1 MGILDKFKS
10 KAVAAR
16 QLEERLYTK
25 VEQEMATGRR
35 NEALWLMALEQ
46 AEYDTEKQLASYITL
61 RVQALQDVA
70 CREGGFD
77 NFKTKAVATRKSEE
91 KLYERVAEEMNGGHQ
106 NRGLWLKALEQ
117 AGGNTDKQPF
127 KYIRLRVQ
135 ALRDEEHTLGQLER
149 EISKKTLTLSSD
161 TSDADTLTDSIRD
174 DVSVVE
180 LKNLFSGYSE
190 RQLKMLVNKKDASE
204 DLPLHAALKKYR
216 INVAQWLL
224 SLGADPE
231 LKNYWG
237 KTAREIA
244 VREMVDGSQD
254 MVLWLK
260 ALDQVHGNTNEQL
273 ARYLMLRSQSAQK
286 MPINCD
292 FNADSFVAKI
302 KDEVPLEKLR
312 ILLKGYSLR
321 ELKNAI
327 DKPDASGELP
337 LHLALKKDRMDVAE
351 WLLALGA
358 NTDARNYWG
367 KTAKEI
373 ARLKDSGETLK
384 LVLRYASLS

>member
-61 RVQALQDVA
+61 RIQALRDEA
-70 CREGGFD
+70 YREGGFD
-77 NFKTKAVATRKSEE
+77 KFKSNAVAIRKSEE

-106 NRGLWLKALEQ
+106 NRALWLKALKQ

-127 KYIRLRVQ
+127 KYIKLRVQ
-135 ALRDEEHTLGQLER
+135 SLRDEAHTLGRIER
-149 EISKKTLTLSSD
+149 EISKKALTLGSD
-161 TSDADTLTDSIRD
+161 TSDADTLIDSIRD

-180 LKNLFSGYSE
+180 LKSLFSGYSE
-190 RQLKMLVNKKDASE
+190 NQLKMLVNKKDASE
-204 DLPLHAALKKYR
+204 
-216 INVAQWLL
+216 
-224 SLGADPE
+224 
-231 LKNYWG
+231 
-237 KTAREIA
+237 
-244 VREMVDGSQD
+244 
-254 MVLWLK
+254 
-260 ALDQVHGNTNEQL
+260 
-273 ARYLMLRSQSAQK
+273 
-286 MPINCD
+286 
-292 FNADSFVAKI
+292 
-302 KDEVPLEKLR
+302 
-312 ILLKGYSLR
+312 
-321 ELKNAI
+321 
-327 DKPDASGELP
+327 ELP